1 MYAVV
6 ATGGKQYRVE
16 PGTTLTVEKLS
27 AEPGGSVVLD
37 RVLLV
42 GDGETLTIGTPLVDG
57 ASVSA
62 TVLEAALGPKLVVF
76 KFKQKVKYRRRTGH
90 RQHLTLLR
98 VDEIRGAD
106 GAIARIEKADAPAGA
121 GRESRPRRGAA
132 RSEATPRRA
141 TATKRK
147 LAAKPTADATAKPP
161 GPKTSGPKASAAK
174 TSATKAS
181 AAKTSEPASAPA
193 DKPKRARTP
202 RRTTPATKE

>member
-62 TVLEAALGPKLVVF
+62 TVLEAALGPKLVIF

-106 GAIARIEKADAPAGA
+106 GAIARIEKADAPAA
-121 GRESRPRRGAA
+121 TGRESRSRRGAA

-147 LAAKPTADATAKPP
+147 LAAKPTADATAKPA
-161 GPKTSGPKASAAK
+161 GPKTPATKASAAK
-174 TSATKAS
+174 TS
-181 AAKTSEPASAPA
+181 AAKTSEPASASA

>member
-27 AEPGGSVVLD
+27 AEPGGSVVLG

-42 GDGETLTIGTPLVDG
+42 GDGETVTIGSPLVDG

-62 TVLEAALGPKLVVF
+62 TVLEAALGPKLVIF

-121 GRESRPRRGAA
+121 GPEARPRRGAA
-132 RSEATPRRA
+132 RSKATPTRA
-141 TATKRK
+141 TATKPK
-147 LAAKPTADATAKPP
+147 PAAKPKADAT
-161 GPKTSGPKASAAK
+161 GKASAA
-174 TSATKAS
+174 KAS
-181 AAKTSEPASAPA
+181 AAKTSEPASASA